1 MNPQVEAAVIAA
13 VATIVGVG
21 LTAVV
26 ALMGFRAAKQ
36 AAAAA
41 IEAQRR
47 QLDSTLKVQTLPARF
62 EAAADML
69 GIDKPAPVRFAGVY
83 AMAGLADDWID
94 NQQTC
99 IDVLCGYLRMRYGP
113 DPGNAEELLADQE
126 VRRTIVRVIAAH
138 LRADAA
144 ISWSGKDLDF
154 TGVVV
159 KGGDFSGA
167 EFSGGTVNFSGAVF
181 SGGTVKFT
189 SAVFSGGTVNF
200 DDTKFTG
207 GTVNFD
213 DAEFTG
219 SNVYFRR
226 ADFHHGTVNFDN
238 LSDNDRHP
246 ARFIRGTVDFGNAY
260 FRGSEVNFDEAKF
273 SGATVSF
280 RGARFAAGTV
290 SFGLAEFSSGWV
302 DFRRAGF
309 FSSATREAREPI
321 ALPGQEDRAICGAV
335 NFNYAKFTGSE
346 VDFRQG
352 TPMGGKIDFRN
363 VSAWNKPP
371 QFDSSAEVL
380 LPAES
385 GETPS

>member
-1 MNPQVEAAVIAA
+1 M
-13 VATIVGVG
+13 
-21 LTAVV
+21 
-26 ALMGFRAAKQ
+26 
-36 AAAAA
+36 
-41 IEAQRR
+41 
-47 QLDSTLKVQTLPARF
+47 
-62 EAAADML
+62 
-69 GIDKPAPVRFAGVY
+69 
-83 AMAGLADDWID
+83 
-94 NQQTC
+94 
-99 IDVLCGYLRMRYGP
+99 
-113 DPGNAEELLADQE
+113 
-126 VRRTIVRVIAAH
+126 
-138 LRADAA
+138 
-144 ISWSGKDLDF
+144 
-154 TGVVV
+154 
-159 KGGDFSGA
+159 
-167 EFSGGTVNFSGAVF
+167 FSGGTVNFSGAVF

-280 RGARFAAGTV
+280 RGARFPPARSASAWLSSRAAGWT
-290 SFGLAEFSSGWV
+290 SG
-302 DFRRAGF
+302 APGF
-309 FSSATREAREPI
+309 FRSATRESREPI
-321 ALPGQEDRAICGAV
+321 ALPGQQDKNICGAV
-335 NFNYAKFTGSE
+335 NFNYAEFTGSE

-352 TPMGGKIDFRN
+352 TPMGGKIDFRH

-371 QFDSSAEVL
+371 QFDSGAEVL